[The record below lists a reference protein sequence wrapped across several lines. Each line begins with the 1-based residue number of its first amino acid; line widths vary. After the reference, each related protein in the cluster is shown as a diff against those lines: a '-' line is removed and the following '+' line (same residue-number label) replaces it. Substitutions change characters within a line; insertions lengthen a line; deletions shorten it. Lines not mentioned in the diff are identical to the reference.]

1 VTWASRRGG
10 VAWPGQG
17 HRVLR
22 LEREGGKRATA
33 RLFPAVVR
41 ALEAYLDER
50 ATGPPIHYH
59 RDEKAGQ

>member
-1 VTWASRRGG
+1 
-10 VAWPGQG
+10 
-17 HRVLR
+17 VLR